1 MKETAINSIDTGFEN
16 KSVELS
22 GWIDSIRDHGGVF
35 FADLRNRSGKIQ
47 LVFDVSD
54 KTGDYAS
61 AVNALRVEFV
71 VKVKGTIFKRPPE
84 SINKK
89 IPTGEVEMKVESFDI
104 LNEALA
110 LPFYPGEEVG
120 DETALKYRFL
130 DLRSPVM
137 MRNMEAVDRLMRI
150 TREYFSSL
158 GFWDV
163 PTPMLTKSTPEGAR
177 DYLVPSRT
185 RPGSFFALPQSPQLF
200 KQVLMASGV
209 ERYYQI
215 TRCFRDED
223 LRADRQPEF
232 TQIDMEMSFASSA
245 EIMETV
251 WNLLAKIFGAFN
263 HKLQEP
269 VFMKFDEACASYGS
283 DKPDMSLDIGL
294 LRDITEIFRKSEFK
308 VFRTSVESGN
318 KIVAFL
324 CEAGGATGRA
334 DFSRKELDDA
344 VEDAKKL
351 GAGGL
356 VWIKKNGDE
365 LKSPVVKLFS
375 EEEKDALRK
384 QFPGDGVVFAGSTK
398 DSFTLMGEMRK
409 ILALRRGLKKEG
421 FFPMWVVEAPLFEKN
436 SEGRLQAVHHPF
448 TAPIGDI
455 FSAEPLSLNSHS
467 YDLVLNGEEIGGGS
481 VRIHR
486 ADEQRRIFDIM
497 GISKDE
503 YTEKFGFLLDALS
516 YGCPPHGGFAFG
528 MERLA
533 IKLLGLDSI
542 RDVIAFPK
550 TQNAS
555 CPLTHAPD
563 VVSPRQLRDL
573 GLKLTEE

>member
-1 MKETAINSIDTGFEN
+1 MKAPAINSINTASVN
-16 KSVELS
+16 KTLELA
-22 GWIDSIRDHGGVF
+22 GWIDTIRDHGGVMF
-35 FADLRNRSGKIQ
+35 SDLRNRSGKIQ
-47 LVFDVSD
+47 LVFNVSD
-54 KTGDYAS
+54 KDSDYVS
-61 AVNALRVEFV
+61 AVNALRAEFV
-71 VKVKGTIFKRPPE
+71 VRVRGTILKRPE
-84 SINKK
+84 NSINAKL
-89 IPTGEVEMKVESFDI
+89 PTGEVEMVVESFDV
-104 LNEALA
+104 LNEALP
-110 LPFYPGEEVG
+110 LPFYPGEKVG
-120 DETALKYRFL
+120 DETELKYRFL
-130 DLRSPVM
+130 DLKSPLM
-137 MRNMEAVDRLMRI
+137 MRNMEAVDRIMRI

-185 RPGSFFALPQSPQLF
+185 KPGAFFALPQSPQLF

-232 TQIDMEMSFASSA
+232 TQIDMEMSFATSS

-251 WNLLAKIFGAFN
+251 WNLVERIFADFN
-263 HKLQEP
+263 HKLP
-269 VFMKFDEACASYGS
+269 KAVFMKFDEAASLYGT

-294 LRDITEIFRKSEFK
+294 LSDITEIFRKSEFK
-308 VFRTSVESGN
+308 VFSSSVESGN
-318 KIVAFL
+318 KIAAFL
-324 CEAGGATGRA
+324 CGS

-344 VEDAKKL
+344 VDDAKKL

-356 VWIKKNGDE
+356 VWIKKTGDE
-365 LKSPVVKLFS
+365 LKSPVVKLFND
-375 EEEKDALRK
+375 EEKAALRQK
-384 QFPGDGVVFAGSTK
+384 FPGDGVIFAGSTK
-398 DSFTLMGEMRK
+398 DSFALMGELRK
-409 ILALRRGLKKEG
+409 ILAQRRGMKKDG

-436 SEGRLQAVHHPF
+436 AAGRLQAVHHPF

-455 FSAEPLSLNSHS
+455 FSDAPASLKSHS
-467 YDLVLNGEEIGGGS
+467 YDLVINGEEIGGGS
-481 VRIHR
+481 VRIHK
-486 ADEQRRIFDIM
+486 AKEQRKVFEIM
-497 GISKDE
+497 GISEQE

-533 IKLLGLDSI
+533 VKLLGLDSI

-550 TQNAS
+550 TQNAF

-563 VVSPRQLRDL
+563 VVSARQLREL
-573 GLKLTEE
+573 GLKLTDE